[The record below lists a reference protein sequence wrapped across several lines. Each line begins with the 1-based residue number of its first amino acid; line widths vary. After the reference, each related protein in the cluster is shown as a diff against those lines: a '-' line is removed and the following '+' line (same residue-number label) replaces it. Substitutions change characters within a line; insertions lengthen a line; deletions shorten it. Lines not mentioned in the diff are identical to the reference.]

1 MTVETTELIGGVFC
15 DVLARMAFMF
25 GDSAGPAD
33 LPTPAGGAV
42 LAAMTFRGARRG
54 SLTLAAADGLCPELA
69 ANVLGLE
76 PQEAQALDRSGD
88 AFQELLNVTC
98 GHVLTAVA
106 GESAV
111 FDLDAPQLS
120 RLDEAG
126 WTALRDAPGA
136 VGFVVEGHPV
146 LLRLQLDD

>member
-25 GDSAGPAD
+25 GDPTDPAD
-33 LPTPAGGAV
+33 LPAPAGGAV
-42 LAAMTFRGARRG
+42 QAAMTFGGARRG

-76 PQEAQALDRSGD
+76 PQEAQALERSGD

-98 GHVLTAVA
+98 GHVLTVVA

-111 FDLDAPQLS
+111 FDLDAPLLG
-120 RLDEAG
+120 RLDGAG
-126 WTALRDAPGA
+126 WVALRDAPDV

-146 LLRLQLDD
+146 LLRLKLDD

>member
-25 GDSAGPAD
+25 GDPTGPDA
-33 LPTPAGGAV
+33 LPTPAAGALQAV
-42 LAAMTFRGARRG
+42 MDFRGERCG
-54 SLTLAAADGLCPELA
+54 SLTLAAADSLCPELA

-76 PQEAQALDRSGD
+76 PQEAQALERSGD

-106 GESAV
+106 GEAAV
-111 FDLDAPQLS
+111 FDLDAP
-120 RLDEAG
+120 RLGRIDGDG
-126 WTALRDAPGA
+126 WTALRDAPDA

-146 LLRLQLDD
+146 LLRLHFDA